1 METSGK
7 QLQAAFSARSSSFE
21 LIDEA
26 RMELFV
32 KKAKLWNTF
41 HRQSMLY
48 CNMQG
53 ELLIRLVSG
62 LQVNSGGLLQNL
74 GDGLAAAETAD
85 AYLDDTT
92 NSQQSMS

>member
-1 METSGK
+1 
-7 QLQAAFSARSSSFE
+7 
-21 LIDEA
+21 
-26 RMELFV
+26 
-32 KKAKLWNTF
+32 
-41 HRQSMLY
+41 MLY

>member
-1 METSGK
+1 MGSNCK
-7 QLQAAFSARSSSFE
+7 AAFAAMQEYSSFE

-26 RMELFV
+26 RMTRKQTIEYI
-32 KKAKLWNTF
+32 
-41 HRQSMLY
+41 HQQSMLY

-74 GDGLAAAETAD
+74 GDIGNLGD
-85 AYLDDTT
+85 KK
-92 NSQQSMS
+92 QQI